1 MNMHRRWIFS
11 IFAIAFIVAISLVVP
26 NGASHAKGLSASKQD
41 SAQQSATSRSPVL
54 VELFT
59 SEGCSDC
66 PPADALLSALDARQP
81 VAAADVIVLEL
92 HVTYWDGDWRDR
104 FSSPAYTDRQHMYA
118 FGRSGDQMYTPQ
130 MVVDGGEGFV
140 GGNGKLALQA
150 IEQAARAA
158 KAQIHLEWT
167 GAASGTERGLHVKV
181 DSLPAGAAAEK
192 PQIFLAITEN
202 HLHSNVRAGEN
213 SGKSLDHT
221 GVVRKLSAIGR
232 INPHGSDASFDS
244 QTVVKLEHDW
254 KPENLRAVVFLQ
266 NSHGL
271 RVLGVAEIPY

>member
-1 MNMHRRWIFS
+1 MDRRWNVS
-11 IFAIAFIVAISLVVP
+11 IFAMAFIAVISLVVL
-26 NGASHAKGLSASKQD
+26 NGTSHATSLPAGAQD
-41 SAQQSATSRSPVL
+41 SQPQSAVSRNPVL

-158 KAQIHLEWT
+158 KAQIHLEWA
-167 GAASGTERGLHVKV
+167 GAAGGSERALHVKV

-192 PQIFLAITEN
+192 PQVFLAITES

-232 INPHGSDASFDS
+232 INPRGGDASFDS
-244 QTVVKLEHDW
+244 QTAVKIEHDW
-254 KPENLRAVVFLQ
+254 KPENLRTVVFVQ

-271 RVLGVAEIPY
+271 RVLGAAEIPY

>member
-1 MNMHRRWIFS
+1 M
-11 IFAIAFIVAISLVVP
+11 AISLVVP
-26 NGASHAKGLSASKQD
+26 YGASHAKGFSASKQD
-41 SAQQSATSRSPVL
+41 SAHQSATGRNPVL

-232 INPHGSDASFDS
+232 INPHGGDASFDS

-271 RVLGVAEIPY
+271 RVLGAAEIPY